1 MKSVI
6 LGITLGFLTMLIGA
20 DAEGFR
26 DLKWGDAFNKET
38 QKNFIVK
45 YKDLPSKSITYT
57 KKNDKLEIATAKLL
71 GIDYS
76 FFDNKFEGVDI
87 KYEGYANFISLKDT
101 LTAKY
106 GEPTKPNQFMD
117 TYYWFGGNTMMGI
130 IYSDIT
136 RKGSIFMNNQDL
148 YNQKKQYQKD
158 LASQGVKDL

>member
-1 MKSVI
+1 MKSI
-6 LGITLGFLTMLIGA
+6 MLGAAIGLLTMLLGA

-26 DLKWGDAFNKET
+26 DLKWGDSID
-38 QKNFIVK
+38 QKTKIFIVK

-57 KKNDKLEIATAKLL
+57 KKNDKLEIATAKLS

-87 KYEGYANFISLKDT
+87 KFKGYTNFLSLKDT

-106 GEPTKPNQFMD
+106 GEPDRPNQFMD
-117 TYYWFGGNTMMGI
+117 TYYWFGGNTIMGI
-130 IYSDIT
+130 VYNDISSE
-136 RKGSIFMNNQDL
+136 GSIFMNNQDL